1 MKNSKSLS
9 LEGFEQMVYDWNQ
22 TDYDYPKDK
31 TIHQLFEEQVKKT
44 PNNIALVFQDQTIT
58 YKELNNRANQLA
70 HYIKLTYKNINNTE
84 LGGDTLIALLLDRSI
99 EMIVSILAV
108 LKSGA
113 AYVPISPE
121 FPQQRI
127 DYILKDT
134 QAQILISQ
142 LHLRDRLNQLDAN
155 LNIVYADSDYLDY
168 SVDNPNVQITSQN
181 LAYVIY
187 TSGTTGKPKGV
198 MLEHQGI
205 INRIQWMQSIYP
217 LNYKDRVL
225 HKTPYTFDVSVWEL
239 FWANWY
245 GAAIVIAKPEGHK
258 DCDYLYKEIV
268 NNKVTITHFVP
279 SMLDVFLE
287 YIFSNKKYLQELKT
301 VFCSGEALTLNTVN
315 KFYQLTENSDIQL
328 YNLYGPTEVS
338 IDVSF
343 SLCQLDKK
351 VTIGK
356 PIQNTRLYILDK
368 DLKPVQIGIEG
379 ELYIGGAGLARGYLN
394 LPELTQEKFIDN
406 PFATQ
411 KDKELGYTR
420 LYKTGDL
427 CKWLDNGDIEYI
439 GRNDFQV
446 KIRGFRIE
454 LGEIEN
460 IISEIKDIQQVCV
473 IAKQRT
479 ISNQK
484 QTILVAYYASDNNSL
499 DSELIKDY
507 IKDQL
512 PEYMLP
518 SAFIKLDKFPL
529 TINGKLDRKALPE
542 PNFTSNKSIATTT
555 LEKQLCKIWSQILS
569 IPENQINTKLS
580 FFDLGGDSLLVTRL
594 KNQLMS
600 LPECQNL
607 SIADLFTYNTIDKL
621 NSFLNQEKD
630 DCISTNRQNNPSIE
644 KDIAVI
650 GISGAFSGC
659 SNTEEFWQLLV
670 DGKRGLTSFDIE
682 TCRKRG
688 VAEENLQNP
697 NYVSTSGHIDNVDL
711 FDSEFWNISAHEA
724 KLMDPQ
730 IRKFLEHCWLVLE
743 KSGYAPTRSKHN
755 IAVIAGNTNSQY
767 FQNNILNCDERDTL
781 DIWEASV
788 LNTKDALATKVSY
801 LLGLKGISESINT
814 ACSTGLVT
822 IIEACNKLAN
832 GLCDMAIAGSAS
844 LQLPEQTGY
853 IYKEGMILSKDGHC
867 RVFDNTASGTIFG
880 SGVGAVLLKRLSDA
894 EKDKDN
900 IIAVVKGYALN
911 NDGDRKISYTAPSVQ
926 GQVECIKQALSNANI
941 SSDEIDYVECHGTGT
956 KLGDPIEVKALSDV
970 FKATSKNSRKQKC
983 VLGSSKANIGHA
995 DAASGLAGF
1004 IKLCLMLKHKQIP
1017 IQIDYDKP
1025 NPDLNLESS
1034 PFTIQTETTE
1044 WLSDKPHIAA
1054 VSSFGFGGTN
1064 AHMIVSEYTNSQ
1076 QEKEVKI
1083 NEPYILNL
1091 SAKNIESLQAYKES
1105 FINYLSKTN
1114 NSLNSIVY
1122 TLQQRREVFDYRLA
1136 VSCYDKSQAIE
1147 KLQADIKVI
1156 KSEDLKKRQVIW
1168 MFPGQGMQYLGMTY
1182 ALYQN
1187 DDTYRQIVDKC
1198 IVTIEEYIE
1207 VDFKEILFTNN
1218 KLINQT
1224 QWTQPALFVVEYSL
1238 AKLLEHMGLK
1248 ADAYIGHSI
1257 GEYVAATLSGVFNL
1271 EDALKIVL
1279 KRGELM
1285 QQMPAGSML
1294 SISADVATIK
1304 DIVLANDCEIS
1315 VINSPVQC
1323 VVSGSSNKINDLK
1336 QALDQQEIKSIVLNT
1351 SHAYHSS
1358 MMIKAAQQFNKC
1370 FELIT
1375 LHKPIKPFIS
1385 NISGDWIDE
1394 NMAIDPNYWS
1404 EQITATVEFAKGIE
1418 SSTQSDSIMLEVGP
1432 GHALSTFVQ
1441 QSKTDNKVNSINLI
1455 PSVKNLS
1462 TSQVIEHR
1470 NDLIARM
1477 WCYGYPVKLEQIKQ
1491 ASVALLPSYHFNYD
1505 SHWLSYDK
1513 KKDLSLHLLDEKDWL
1528 HTCVWQQSGK
1538 LVEIENLNIFSN
1550 ILLIVNEHTPD
1561 WVKYISTKNLVIVFL
1576 CNTLDCFQIFNDNE
1590 IGINPNLE
1598 ENYKDLFNYLQN
1610 KEIENII
1617 DCSTLSVNSE
1627 FKLSKF
1633 NEKFESS
1640 FYHLYLLQE
1649 YVLKKIQNP
1658 LTYIYLTQ
1666 GIAKL
1671 QKDDYINPIN
1681 SSFKSVIRT
1690 MSHELPN
1697 VNFAM
1702 FDVGYNQKNYI
1713 NSIISEVSNG
1723 NILFDEHPYAVRN
1736 NSLWV
1741 ETVETI
1747 KSSIKSP
1754 NSKNLIKDEDVIL
1767 LTGGLGG
1774 IGLALIEEIS
1784 RYKSVTFVITTRV
1797 KKSAS
1802 LTNNLFKLLDE
1813 RNCYID
1819 LQYGD
1824 ISELKFT
1831 NNLVKYINKKY
1842 DKLSGIIHLAGI
1854 QPLGQDKTFNAIKE
1868 AIKPKVFGI
1877 NNIIS
1882 ELSNVA
1888 NLRYCILT
1896 SSLASIMGDV
1906 NRIEYCA
1913 TNGYLDSLSSW
1924 LNQKYS
1930 HMQTISINWPSWE
1943 NTGMAMNQRKIG
1955 NIVDLN
1961 QIDKYQGA
1969 KLFYKLIQSSI
1980 YDQIIV
1986 SKLDV
1991 NRLKKKIFYNPV
2003 KSISLENATSRI
2015 LEKNLDK
2022 NYHKIASAALSILGI
2037 KQISIH
2043 DNLFNL
2049 GLNSLDS
2056 IQLVNLLNNQGIYI
2070 SSHQLFNLNSI
2081 EAIYKYFFIN
2091 SKKTKN
2097 TSVNQETIVK
2107 LKYSSPSKKNV
2118 FFIHPVGGIL
2128 TLYQNLINRLPAQYN
2143 YYGIQNINVYGY
2155 SKLRF
2160 DTLEELSEYYVAEI
2174 LKIQNCG
2181 KFILIGA
2188 SLGGTVAYEMAN
2200 QLVKKGKKI
2209 QNVIMLDTWANFSP
2223 QFNDKKK
2230 CEEGMLEQLKGQNV
2244 LKAMKISYKDFIDQ
2258 AWYMMKLNLKYVPK
2272 KSSLNIVLYKA
2283 MNVEG
2288 YYIYNKQSRDN
2299 DWQKYI
2305 SKSVQ
2310 VYNIIGNH
2318 FTLYSGIGLKHINDS
2333 LWPILSR
2340 QRRFYFKGQRFVT
2353 LITKNLKY
2361 AYNFVK
2367 KQFHKATYLLL
2378 IGTGYFLNEVLDGLI
2393 IVELL

>member
-743 KSGYAPTRSKHN
+743 KSGYAQTRSKHN

-867 RVFDNTASGTIFG
+867 RVFDDKASGTIFG

-911 NDGDRKISYTAPSVQ
+911 NDGNRKISYTAPSVQ
-926 GQVECIKQALSNANI
+926 GQVECISQALNNAKI
-941 SSDEIDYVECHGTGT
+941 SSDEIDYIECHGTGT
-956 KLGDPIEVKALSDV
+956 RLGDPIEVKALSDV
-970 FKATSKNSRKQKC
+970 FKATSKNTRKQKC
-983 VLGSSKANIGHA
+983 ILGSAKANIGHT

-1004 IKLCLMLKHKQIP
+1004 IKLCLMLEHKKIP
-1017 IQIDYDKP
+1017 LQIDYDKP

-1064 AHMIVSEYTNSQ
+1064 AHMIVSEYTDSQ
-1076 QEKEVKI
+1076 QEKEVEI

-1091 SAKNIESLQAYKES
+1091 SAKSTESLEAYKES

-1114 NSLNSIVY
+1114 DSLNSIAY

-1182 ALYQN
+1182 ALYQKDN
-1187 DDTYRQIVDKC
+1187 VYRQIVDKC
-1198 IVTIEEYIE
+1198 IVTIEKYRE
-1207 VDFKEILFTNN
+1207 VDFKEILFTDN

-1238 AKLLEHMGLK
+1238 AKLLEHMGFK

-1257 GEYVAATLSGVFNL
+1257 GEYVAATLSGVFSL

-1336 QALDQQEIKSIVLNT
+1336 QALDQQDTKSIVLNT

-1358 MMIKAAQQFNKC
+1358 MMIEAAQQFIEC
-1370 FELIT
+1370 FNSVT

-1455 PSVKNLS
+1455 SSVKNLS

-1477 WCYGYPVKLEQIKQ
+1477 WCYGYPVKLKQIKQ
-1491 ASVALLPSYHFNYD
+1491 ARIASLPSYSFNYS
-1505 SHWLSYDK
+1505 SHWLSKGKYQQL
-1513 KKDLSLHLLDEKDWL
+1513 DL
-1528 HTCVWQQSGK
+1528 
-1538 LVEIENLNIFSN
+1538 
-1550 ILLIVNEHTPD
+1550 
-1561 WVKYISTKNLVIVFL
+1561 
-1576 CNTLDCFQIFNDNE
+1576 
-1590 IGINPNLE
+1590 NP
-1598 ENYKDLFNYLQN
+1598 
-1610 KEIENII
+1610 IENI
-1617 DCSTLSVNSE
+1617 
-1627 FKLSKF
+1627 
-1633 NEKFESS
+1633 
-1640 FYHLYLLQE
+1640 Y
-1649 YVLKKIQNP
+1649 YVRQW
-1658 LTYIYLTQ
+1658 Q
-1666 GIAKL
+1666 
-1671 QKDDYINPIN
+1671 
-1681 SSFKSVIRT
+1681 S
-1690 MSHELPN
+1690 
-1697 VNFAM
+1697 
-1702 FDVGYNQKNYI
+1702 
-1713 NSIISEVSNG
+1713 ISEVGIYQDEVFLNKQVVIFYKELNKHISNL
-1723 NILFDEHPYAVRN
+1723 IIKVKDVASKIICIKHTN
-1736 NSLWV
+1736 NSQFIANKKFLSLDANNSV
-1741 ETVETI
+1741 HLDQLSKHMKNLAIVPHITLYFSTYDNYEIITFHHLFKALYKNLNKQHIFIAISFNNYCVTGNETLSRIPSPIAGII
-1747 KSSIKSP
+1747 KSVPIYNP
-1754 NSKNLIKDEDVIL
+1754 LIKAFCFDCTWEDANDLFTHINFLLAKFDKQGEYIL
-1767 LTGGLGG
+1767 RHNKFWQPTYKQVNLPAKRKYPKQLTLDGANYLITGGLGG
-1774 IGLALIEEIS
+1774 IGYTIAEYIS
-1784 RYKSVTFVITTRV
+1784 QKVSNVTII
-1797 KKSAS
+1797 
-1802 LTNNLFKLLDE
+1802 LLG
-1813 RNCYID
+1813 RRPLN
-1819 LQYGD
+1819 
-1824 ISELKFT
+1824 ELDNHSK
-1831 NNLVKYINKKY
+1831 
-1842 DKLSGIIHLAGI
+1842 DKLSNLKQKNNHIIYIQHNLGFDSNKLLKSKIKSLEISEFHVILHAAGVGARSATLQIENKDI
-1854 QPLGQDKTFNAIKE
+1854 QDIVR
-1868 AIKPKVFGI
+1868 PKVLGTC
-1877 NNIIS
+1877 
-1882 ELSNVA
+1882 EL
-1888 NLRYCILT
+1888 
-1896 SSLASIMGDV
+1896 
-1906 NRIEYCA
+1906 IE
-1913 TNGYLDSLSSW
+1913 NS
-1924 LNQKYS
+1924 KYFP
-1930 HMQTISINWPSWE
+1930 TEIFI
-1943 NTGMAMNQRKIG
+1943 AC
-1955 NIVDLN
+1955 
-1961 QIDKYQGA
+1961 
-1969 KLFYKLIQSSI
+1969 SSI
-1980 YDQIIV
+1980 YSVIPSYGNLEYSAANVFLDELSFRKFKRIEKFITINFNQIIDKGMAYDLIKNNQLSIHNSFNSIHSKEIV
-1986 SKLDV
+1986 SILNTVLSSEVNNVLLSKYSINRLLNKAYSKLTNETQSIESNSYKVIEKCND
-1991 NRLKKKIFYNPV
+1991 LQSKIAKVFSQV
-2003 KSISLENATSRI
+2003 LGIKSISLYDSFF
-2015 LEKNLDK
+2015 D
-2022 NYHKIASAALSILGI
+2022 LG
-2037 KQISIH
+2037 
-2043 DNLFNL
+2043 
-2049 GLNSLDS
+2049 GNSLNA
-2056 IQLVNLLNNQGIYI
+2056 IQLLSLLKLELNINI
-2070 SSHQLFNLNSI
+2070 SLTDIINKNSI
-2081 EAIYKYFFIN
+2081 DKIYESYF
-2091 SKKTKN
+2091 SKTKE
-2097 TSVNQETIVK
+2097 VNNENRNILVV
-2107 LKYSSPSKKNV
+2107 LKYNAAKKNV
-2118 FFIHPVGGIL
+2118 FFLHPVGG
-2128 TLYQNLINRLPAQYN
+2128 TLMFYINIVNNLSKDYN
-2143 YYGIQNINVYGY
+2143 YYGLQNINTYDTNQIKV
-2155 SKLRF
+2155 SKLES
-2160 DTLEELSEYYVAEI
+2160 LCKIYVNEI
-2174 LKIQNCG
+2174 LKIQHKG
-2181 KFILIGA
+2181 SYILMGY
-2188 SLGGTVAYEMAN
+2188 SLGGTLAYEIAQ
-2200 QLVKKGKKI
+2200 QLNSMGKRIKHLA
-2209 QNVIMLDTWANFSP
+2209 MFDTWAKFAPIFYDETFFKSIMM
-2223 QFNDKKK
+2223 QHFDKNEIS
-2230 CEEGMLEQLKGQNV
+2230 EEQKQTF
-2244 LKAMKISYKDFIDQ
+2244 LKASWHIMQ
-2258 AWYMMKLNLKYVPK
+2258 LNLKYVPK
-2272 KSSLNIVLYKA
+2272 KSNFAIHLYKA
-2283 MNVEG
+2283 
-2288 YYIYNKQSRDN
+2288 SRHIKHAID
-2299 DWQKYI
+2299 QFLH
-2305 SKSVQ
+2305 
-2310 VYNIIGNH
+2310 NH
-2318 FTLYSGIGLKHINDS
+2318 LVS
-2333 LWPILSR
+2333 
-2340 QRRFYFKGQRFVT
+2340 
-2353 LITKNLKY
+2353 
-2361 AYNFVK
+2361 
-2367 KQFHKATYLLL
+2367 
-2378 IGTGYFLNEVLDGLI
+2378 
-2393 IVELL
+2393 